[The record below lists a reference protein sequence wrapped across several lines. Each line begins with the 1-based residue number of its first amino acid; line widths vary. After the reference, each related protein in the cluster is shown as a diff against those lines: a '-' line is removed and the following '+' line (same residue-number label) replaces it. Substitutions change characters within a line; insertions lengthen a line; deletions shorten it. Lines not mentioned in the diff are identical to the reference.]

1 MALIQISKA
10 NFYHNLNQLALKANS
25 KERLAVVLKDN
36 AYGHGLELIAK
47 LASEY
52 GVKEAVVASNS
63 EADRVKSYF
72 KRVLILRDTPTVDK
86 SLSYAISSIRDLKSI
101 DKRVQ
106 IELKIDT
113 GMHRNGINLAD
124 IPRAIEII
132 KQRELNLIGVM
143 SHFRSADELSSEYY
157 WQKKRF
163 NAIRGLFIRR
173 GFKDIRF
180 HSHNSAALLRS
191 NSFDEDIARVG
202 IAIYGYNTLP
212 EAFSVP
218 FLKPVMLLWANRVST
233 MRVVAGERVGYG
245 GDFIA
250 PRDMI
255 VSSYDLGYGDGWRR
269 GDSKNPYTTPE
280 GKKILGRVSMD
291 FITLEGDKHIVC
303 IMDNASKVAK
313 HFNTIAYEITTSL
326 KEHIPREVIDD
337 F

>member
-1 MALIQISKA
+1 MPLIQISKA

-47 LASEY
+47 MASEY
-52 GVKEAVVASNS
+52 GIKDAVVASNS
-63 EADRVKSYF
+63 EAKRVKGYF
-72 KRVLILRDTPTVDK
+72 KRVLILRDAPIVDK

-113 GMHRNGINLAD
+113 GMHRNGICLAD

-157 WQKKRF
+157 WQKRRF
-163 NAIRGLFIRR
+163 NAIRGLFIRK

-180 HSHNSAALLRS
+180 HSHNSAGLLRS

-212 EAFSVP
+212 KAFNAP

-233 MRVVAGERVGYG
+233 MRVIAGERVGYG

-255 VSSYDLGYGDGWRR
+255 ISSYDLGYGDGWRR
-269 GDSKNPYTTPE
+269 GDSKNPYTIPE

-291 FITLEGDKHIVC
+291 FITLEGDKNRVC
-303 IMDNASKVAK
+303 IMDSAQSVAK